1 MLSTDIDEDPST
13 GRLVEVPPLT
23 VPELRAL
30 ARELRA
36 NRDLWE
42 PLVRVTPA
50 ERHYELLRQDERV
63 MAWVIS
69 WMDDHDTGFHDHDRS
84 AGAVAV
90 ARGRIR
96 EERLRVGGP
105 PASRVLSAG
114 DVLDF
119 QASDI
124 HRVAHEAGEPA
135 VTIHVY
141 SPPLRTMGAYIV
153 EPSGALRR
161 ESLPWEQELRPLA
174 PA

>member
-1 MLSTDIDEDPST
+1 MVT
-13 GRLVEVPPLT
+13 GDLREAPASERPAELPALT

-36 NRDLWE
+36 DRELWE
-42 PLVRVTPA
+42 PLVRPTP
-50 ERHYELLRQDERV
+50 EGRHYELVRHDERV

-105 PASRVLSAG
+105 PVARIFGAG

-141 SPPLRTMGAYIV
+141 SPPLRAMGSYV
-153 EPSGALRR
+153 VDPNGALRR
-161 ESLPWEQELRPLA
+161 ESLPWETELRPLL